1 MGNILDEIEL
11 YQEKVLQMQ
20 YDISECITHAL
31 TKGEIREDFIKKVI
45 KENIQNVITLK
56 GIVVSNG
63 FQSPQIDLIIPKRNA
78 ILNQLGEQNIINVN
92 DVKYIFEIK
101 SKLKMEHIKK
111 LNETV
116 NNLKKEN
123 PNIKGGI
130 ICYKIE
136 CLEKYIL
143 KHFGY
148 YYDNDLESFQ
158 KNEGNIEY
166 KYSDIDYIISFDEE
180 KEFILSKNILG
191 DFILNKKVPILNN
204 FLMIFNNSG
213 E

>member
-158 KNEGNIEY
+158 KNEGNVEY

-180 KEFILSKNILG
+180 KEFILSKDILG
-191 DFILNKKVPILNN
+191 DFVLNKKVPILNN

>member
-1 MGNILDEIEL
+1 
-11 YQEKVLQMQ
+11 MQ

-63 FQSPQIDLIIPKRNA
+63 FQSPQIDLIIPRRNA

-101 SKLKMEHIKK
+101 SNLKMEHIKK

-158 KNEGNIEY
+158 KNEGNIKY
-166 KYSDIDYIISFDEE
+166 KYADIDYIISFDEE
-180 KEFILSKNILG
+180 KEFILSKDILG

>member
-1 MGNILDEIEL
+1 LGNILDEIEL

-180 KEFILSKNILG
+180 KEFILSKDILG